1 MLGPVHTIHFMESG
15 AHTVLQ
21 QTERLEALYDLAVEL
36 SSQRSL
42 DSVLHTALKQCLK
55 LTDSQFGFVGF
66 SDEKGK
72 VLEVVATVGFELA
85 PEFYQE
91 NRFIP
96 LRPNIFSYVILNN
109 KPIRTADARVDP
121 RKVGQPTD
129 HPPVQTFLGVPLRI
143 DDKANGMIGVANR
156 PSPYAPEH
164 EQLLMTYAAQV
175 AIVSRNRQLF
185 EELEQA
191 NSSLEVMVAQR
202 TAELEIAQDRLA
214 EKAEQLRHLLQETVN
229 VEEKE
234 RQRIAL
240 GIHDG
245 VNQLIYGAMFELK
258 STRKRLESGNIE
270 QAIGSTNSVED
281 ILVQVEQETKR
292 IIYDLRP
299 PMLDTLGLVPTLRR
313 YGKQY
318 EQYTGIPCS
327 VKVLGDI
334 VRIDPRAEV
343 NIYRVV
349 QEALQNC
356 AAHAAATTATVL
368 IAFSP
373 STLKVTISDDGR
385 GFDLDA
391 IQSRYQDRLGLLGIE
406 ERAESLGGN
415 LIVSSNPGIGTR
427 IEMTVPIQAIQLTH
441 DEVTHD

>member
-1 MLGPVHTIHFMESG
+1 MDSETLT
-15 AHTVLQ
+15 AHQ

-42 DSVLHTALKQCLK
+42 DTVLNTALKQCLK

-66 SDEKGK
+66 SDDAGK
-72 VLEVVATVGFELA
+72 ILEVVATVGFELA
-85 PEFYQE
+85 PEFYRD

-96 LRPNIFSYVILNN
+96 LRPNIFSYVILQN
-109 KPIRTADARVDP
+109 KPIRTADARTDP

-143 DDKANGMIGVANR
+143 NDRTNGMIGVANR
-156 PSPYAPEH
+156 PTAYAEEH

-185 EELEQA
+185 EELEQT
-191 NSSLEVMVAQR
+191 NSSLEEMVRQR
-202 TAELEIAQDRLA
+202 TAELEVAQERLA

-229 VEEKE
+229 VEERE

-258 STRKRLESGNIE
+258 STRKRLENGNID
-270 QAIGSTNSVED
+270 QAIASTDSVEE

-318 EQYTGIPCS
+318 EQFTGIPCL
-327 VKVLGDI
+327 VNVLGDI
-334 VRIDPRAEV
+334 IRIDPTAEV
-343 NIYRVV
+343 SIYRIV

-356 AAHAAATTATVL
+356 SVHAIATQATVL
-368 IAFSP
+368 LSFSP
-373 STLKVTISDDGR
+373 ATLKVSISDDGK
-385 GFDLDA
+385 GFDLAA
-391 IQSRYQDRLGLLGIE
+391 IEAHYQDGLGLLGMT
-406 ERAESLGGN
+406 ERAESLGGH
-415 LIVSSNPGIGTR
+415 LSITSSPETGTR
-427 IEMTVPIQAIQLTH
+427 IEMVVPIRDI
-441 DEVTHD
+441 VTTAEPAKAPTGGTNGG